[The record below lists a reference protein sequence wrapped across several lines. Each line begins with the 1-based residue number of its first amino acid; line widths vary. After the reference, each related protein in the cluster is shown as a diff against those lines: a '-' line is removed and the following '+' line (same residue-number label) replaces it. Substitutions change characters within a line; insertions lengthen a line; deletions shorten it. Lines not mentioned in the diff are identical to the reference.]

1 MPSMS
6 DQVEEDLEFRWGA
19 KKGQRQDEKNV
30 QFYRSFTYDGVKY
43 SLFDSVYVFKDGETE
58 PYVGK
63 LIKIWEN
70 EAIGI
75 RRVKLLWFFYPH
87 EVSNYLG
94 NEKVLENELFLACGE
109 GKGLANINPLVR
121 LFSAIFPSMLF
132 GIDQIP
138 LQQINSHLCTSTTFP
153 SQIFGLFGACTHACV
168 IHVSSCGFNIGL
180 KVGADAPLALFVSTQ
195 ESIAGK
201 CNVVCISRDKRNRQ
215 PSEHELM
222 VADYIFYRTFD
233 VDKLIISDKLG
244 EKISSEKVTDLLNKR
259 EPTSSI
265 LPNVD
270 AVRIKNEPNSVS
282 NIGKGPVV
290 ERTVP
295 GGDKTTKDDFS
306 LGSLMGNEEK
316 KKHFTEVCDNGV
328 DMSGTKNIS
337 SSSGLKQIEAVAVD
351 KFRKDVMRPKTEAPS
366 TFIRSSDAEDN
377 GDVRMPV
384 IMPDTN
390 GVKFPEDPAIGIDR
404 DQKSDVKKGSKR
416 LNEATEDSGLL
427 EVKRAKL
434 LKSNG
439 TTEQFVNLGGD
450 SLQNSRAVSD
460 FKDKKASVPS
470 PAVGNKIKGKMV
482 VENSRIDALPEKLKS
497 KEQTNKVSGQKL
509 QIAAANHLVRKSS
522 ITYGQLVEVTRRPE
536 VDKRKWF
543 TPPPWEDE
551 VKNATERG
559 SLVLLMNLDPASASS
574 EVEDII
580 WHGCQES
587 CTAKMI
593 ARTAIS
599 SPHSGQALAIFK
611 TKDVADKVIGKLERG
626 CLMLP
631 SGRPLVA
638 CTATANVPAK
648 RNSFPGHLFIDKIK
662 FQMQKNGAV
671 STFHGAQTNTL
682 EYDMAKEWLLHQER
696 TTFCWKKLYKNSLGS
711 TTWGG
716 VEEAEGKTQ
725 ANASPSSTAPT
736 RTMTYFFAMIVI
748 IYTQAHGFCVGT
760 STRRYAMT
768 SEDYPDLSINFWDNT
783 IAAVVSEEE
792 QSSD

>member
-6 DQVEEDLEFRWGA
+6 DQVEEDLEFRWGE
-19 KKGQRQDEKNV
+19 KKGQRQREKNV
-30 QFYRSFTYDGVKY
+30 QFYRSFTYDGVQY

-58 PYVGK
+58 PYIGK

-70 EAIGI
+70 EAVGI

-109 GKGLANINPLVR
+109 GKGLANINPL
-121 LFSAIFPSMLF
+121 
-132 GIDQIP
+132 
-138 LQQINSHLCTSTTFP
+138 
-153 SQIFGLFGACTHACV
+153 
-168 IHVSSCGFNIGL
+168 
-180 KVGADAPLALFVSTQ
+180 

-201 CNVVCISRDKRNRQ
+201 CNVVCISRDERNRQ
-215 PSEHELM
+215 PSEHELR

-259 EPTSSI
+259 EPASSI
-265 LPNVD
+265 LPNLD
-270 AVRIKNEPNSVS
+270 AVRNKNEPSSVS
-282 NIGKGPVV
+282 DIGKGPVV
-290 ERTVP
+290 ERTAP
-295 GGDKTTKDDFS
+295 GGDKTTKDDII
-306 LGSLMGNEEK
+306 LGSLMENEEK
-316 KKHFTEVCDNGV
+316 EKHFTEVCDNGV

-337 SSSGLKQIEAVAVD
+337 SSSGLKQTEAVAVD
-351 KFRKDVMRPKTEAPS
+351 KFRKDVMRTNTEAPS
-366 TFIRSSDAEDN
+366 TFIRSSDADDN
-377 GDVRMPV
+377 GDIKMPV
-384 IMPDTN
+384 TMPDTN
-390 GVKFPEDPAIGIDR
+390 GVKTPEEPAIGMDR
-404 DQKSDVKKGSKR
+404 DEKIDLKKGSKR
-416 LNEATEDSGLL
+416 LNEAAEGSGSL

-434 LKSNG
+434 LKSN
-439 TTEQFVNLGGD
+439 TAEQFVNLGGH
-450 SLQNSRAVSD
+450 SLLNSRAVSD

-470 PAVGNKIKGKMV
+470 AAVGNKTKGKMV
-482 VENSRIDALPEKLKS
+482 VEDSRIEGFPETLKS

-509 QIAAANHLVRKSS
+509 QIAEANHLVRKSS

-543 TPPPWEDE
+543 TPPPWEYE

-611 TKDVADKVIGKLERG
+611 TKVAAEKVIGKLEHG
-626 CLMLP
+626 CLILP

-648 RNSFPGHLFIDKIK
+648 RNSFPGHLFIDKLK

-671 STFHGAQTNTL
+671 STSHGAQTNTL

-696 TTFCWKKLYKNSLGS
+696 TTFCWKKLYKLQG
-711 TTWGG
+711 
-716 VEEAEGKTQ
+716 EELRKLKAKLKPMQ
-725 ANASPSSTAPT
+725 A
-736 RTMTYFFAMIVI
+736 
-748 IYTQAHGFCVGT
+748 QAQLPQL
-760 STRRYAMT
+760 R
-768 SEDYPDLSINFWDNT
+768 
-783 IAAVVSEEE
+783 
-792 QSSD
+792 Q